1 MNSPTHRPANP
12 EPNGRNGGEQ
22 PMSTREP
29 LVTPVISSLPSQTTT
44 EVPIQQFETEDYQQP
59 IQEIETP
66 GVTQARRESDKRQR
80 QEEENRSQSQDADYD
95 TPRTMSDTLLNPSQ
109 QFQNATRIANDAVP
123 LRPEQ
128 LQEARQTM
136 DDRRQSRQQP
146 MQPVEQPMQPS
157 EQPMEGNTTNV
168 HNRRVRDSPP
178 HLDND
183 PINNN
188 WRN

>member
-1 MNSPTHRPANP
+1 MTI
-12 EPNGRNGGEQ
+12 E
-22 PMSTREP
+22 
-29 LVTPVISSLPSQTTT
+29 I
-44 EVPIQQFETEDYQQP
+44 PIQQYETEDHQQP

-66 GVTQARRESDKRQR
+66 GVTQARRESDERQH
-80 QEEENRSQSQDADYD
+80 QEEENRFQSQDAHYG
-95 TPRTMSDTLLNPSQ
+95 TPRTALDTLLNPSQ
-109 QFQNATRIANDAVP
+109 QFQNATQVANDAVP

-128 LQEARQTM
+128 LQEARQAM
-136 DDRRQSRQQP
+136 DDQRQSRQQL
-146 MQPVEQPMQPS
+146 MQPV

-168 HNRRVRDSPP
+168 HNGRVRDSPP

>member
-1 MNSPTHRPANP
+1 MPRNSITSEFNFAINWQR
-12 EPNGRNGGEQ
+12 
-22 PMSTREP
+22 STFP
-29 LVTPVISSLPSQTTT
+29 WDPV
-44 EVPIQQFETEDYQQP
+44 
-59 IQEIETP
+59 P
-66 GVTQARRESDKRQR
+66 G
-80 QEEENRSQSQDADYD
+80 Y
-95 TPRTMSDTLLNPSQ
+95 Q
-109 QFQNATRIANDAVP
+109 QFQNATRVTDDTVP

-128 LQEARQTM
+128 LQEARQAM
-136 DDRRQSRQQP
+136 DDRRQPRQQL
-146 MQPVEQPMQPS
+146 MQTA